1 MHLDLA
7 AEVERQTRRLHEVV
21 EAASV
26 EGGVVAVAEERVVVV
41 GQEQEKVKV
50 EVEATEGAAEE
61 AAATNHTITRGKVKT
76 RRNRR
81 ITIESE
87 DTTKK

>member
-7 AEVERQTRRLHEVV
+7 AKVECQTCRLHKVA
-21 EAASV
+21 EAANV
-26 EGGVVAVAEERVVVV
+26 EGAVVAMAEEGVVVM
-41 GQEQEKVKV
+41 GQEQRKVKV
-50 EVEATEGAAEE
+50 EVEATEGTMVEV
-61 AAATNHTITRGKVKT
+61 ATKHMITHGKVKT
-76 RRNRR
+76 RCNRQ

>member
-1 MHLDLA
+1 MHLALA
-7 AEVERQTRRLHEVV
+7 AEVERQTRRLHEVA
-21 EAASV
+21 EAANV
-26 EGGVVAVAEERVVVV
+26 EGAVVAVAEEGVVAV
-41 GQEQEKVKV
+41 GQEQGKVKV
-50 EVEATEGAAEE
+50 EVEATEGAT
-61 AAATNHTITRGKVKT
+61 AAVATKHTTTRGKVKT